1 MCKIEY
7 EVMEM
12 GRPKGGKNRK
22 WTATEKEAIVRRYLE
37 SGIGRRKF
45 AAAENLSDRLL
56 HEWVR
61 RYHEHGKA
69 GLENKRHTGNPY
81 AALATSK
88 SLPETERLRLT
99 VAKQKVEIARLKN
112 GYQVR
117 GGDASKVFVTL
128 NGANIKS
135 SKN

>member
-1 MCKIEY
+1 MCKIED

-22 WTATEKEAIVRRYLE
+22 WTASEKEAIVRRYLE
-37 SGIGRRKF
+37 SGIGRHKF
-45 AAAENLSDRLL
+45 AAAENLSGRLL

-61 RYHEHGKA
+61 RYQEHGKA
-69 GLENKRHTGNPY
+69 GLESKRPTGNLY

-88 SLPETERLRLT
+88 SLSETERLRLT

-117 GGDASKVFVTL
+117 GGGASKVFVTL
-128 NGANIKS
+128 NGVSIKS